1 MSILADISRNV
12 NQFFDENILFD
23 TLQVKMISHLYHKA
37 KKSSIRNHPT
47 KYLGIQI
54 NSADYVNALAFDCD
68 HDDVL
73 EFSDFNLPVPTITIV
88 NKNNGRHHHLYYLK
102 TPIPLFTATKKTKDY
117 LTDLYDGLTHTL
129 EADFNYTGII
139 TKNFIN
145 TQEYKVFGSLQKYEL
160 NDFRDSTA
168 QNKLTLKN
176 KKLKELK
183 QTTFSRHIKLFD
195 EIRFYGYGIAK
206 ESKNYDEL
214 HNELTTFA
222 NKINSAFEHQIK
234 VKYIV
239 NCVANF
245 CWENRDN
252 FNGNS
257 WNWGGYTKKSKTE
270 VSKSQENRRKSE
282 KMKHLSNR
290 IAELSNYKDTL

>member
-1 MSILADISRNV
+1 VSILADISRNV
-12 NQFFDENILFD
+12 NQFFEENILFD
-23 TLQVKMISHLYHKA
+23 TLQVKMISHRYHKA

-54 NSADYVNALAFDCD
+54 NSTDYINALAFDCD
-68 HDDVL
+68 HEDVL

-102 TPIPLFTATKKTKDY
+102 NPIPLFTATEKTKDY
-117 LTDLYDGLTHTL
+117 LVDLYDGLTHTL
-129 EADFNYTGII
+129 QADYNYTGII

-160 NDFRDSTA
+160 NDFKDYTA
-168 QNKLTLKN
+168 QKKLSLKN
-176 KKLKELK
+176 AKLNELK

-206 ESKNYDEL
+206 ESKTYDEL
-214 HNELTTFA
+214 HNDLTIFA
-222 NKINSAFEHQIK
+222 NKINSTFEHQIK
-234 VKYIV
+234 VTYIV

-245 CWENRDN
+245 CWENKDN

-257 WNWGGYTKKSKTE
+257 WNWDGYTKKSKEE
-270 VSKSQENRRKSE
+270 VSLSHKIRHQKNWKERLTKKFSSQF
-282 KMKHLSNR
+282 
-290 IAELSNYKDTL
+290 